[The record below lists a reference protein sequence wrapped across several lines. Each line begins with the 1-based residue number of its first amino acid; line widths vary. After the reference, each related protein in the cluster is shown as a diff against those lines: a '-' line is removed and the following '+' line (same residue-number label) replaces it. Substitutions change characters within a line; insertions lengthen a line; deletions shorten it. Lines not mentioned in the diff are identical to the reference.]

1 MNSTLSKLPLSETT
15 TNVYVV
21 YSEEVLTTGY
31 KSSIL
36 VIASPHWLINRDNA
50 STHCMISQIS

>member
-1 MNSTLSKLPLSETT
+1 MINNKTYEFFEMNSTLSKLPLSETT

-36 VIASPHWLINRDNA
+36 VIASPH
-50 STHCMISQIS
+50 